1 LISNSVFLLNIL
13 PKAIAARLK
22 EGEIIIADGFPEV
35 TVLFSDF
42 VGFTKF
48 SSDVSPKEL
57 IGRLNQVFSV
67 FDVLCERYGLEKIKT
82 IGDAYMV
89 AGGIPTPRADHA
101 EAVADLALAMQREGT
116 RLSVQ
121 SGQPFQMR
129 IGINSGPVIAG
140 VIGTKKFA
148 YDLWGDT
155 VNVASRME
163 SHAPPGGIRVT
174 VEQSGSFSSTLS
186 AQFQTRSS
194 FVPFA
199 NSIRGRPKKF
209 LRRCLTISEFVSFFV
224 AFPRQTVPK
233 CIVASRLKKIQQD
246 ADWRRAALAGRA
258 SYPKNVVEIPI
269 HLMT

>member
-1 LISNSVFLLNIL
+1 
-13 PKAIAARLK
+13 
-22 EGEIIIADGFPEV
+22 
-35 TVLFSDF
+35 VLFSDF

-48 SSDVSPKEL
+48 SSNVSPTEL
-57 IGRLNQVFSV
+57 VGRLNQVFSV

-101 EAVADLALAMQREGT
+101 EAVADLALAMQREGM

-174 VEQSGSFSSTLS
+174 AATYRRLRNQYRFEAAESISVKGKGEV
-186 AQFQTRSS
+186 QTYLLLGKS
-194 FVPFA
+194 
-199 NSIRGRPKKF
+199 
-209 LRRCLTISEFVSFFV
+209 
-224 AFPRQTVPK
+224 
-233 CIVASRLKKIQQD
+233 
-246 ADWRRAALAGRA
+246 
-258 SYPKNVVEIPI
+258 
-269 HLMT
+269 